1 MSTAGTFP
9 CVVSQD
15 PRDSPAGRHV
25 APPFMAGTG
34 DGAPRPQQT
43 IQGWAGTAACVPSL
57 LRRAGGLVL
66 HREVWVSVYYQIL
79 GRCSLSFSCFKR
91 SLKRGQN
98 LSENTKS
105 HWDSSTWRPLEAI

>member
-1 MSTAGTFP
+1 MSEAGTFP

-15 PRDSPAGRHV
+15 PRDSPAGSHA
-25 APPFMAGTG
+25 APSFMAGMG
-34 DGAPRPQQT
+34 DGAPWLQQT
-43 IQGWAGTAACVPSL
+43 IQGWAGAPARVPCL
-57 LRRAGGLVL
+57 LRRAGALVL

-98 LSENTKS
+98 LSENTRS
-105 HWDSSTWRPLEAI
+105 HWDSNTWRPLEDI